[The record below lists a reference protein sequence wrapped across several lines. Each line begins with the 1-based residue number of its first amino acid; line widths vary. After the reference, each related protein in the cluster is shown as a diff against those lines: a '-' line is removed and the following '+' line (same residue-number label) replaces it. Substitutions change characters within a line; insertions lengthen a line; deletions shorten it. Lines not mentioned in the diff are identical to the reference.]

1 MRAQHSRSM
10 WAQFRFRLI
19 CLLYFG
25 VDYRLTL
32 YDKLMR
38 FSQNNV
44 PAVDTIRGLLQRMKK
59 SKDLR
64 HYVVQEWVNG
74 LEGGQLLHEVMAS
87 SVPKMDTI
95 LIRAGSQNGDLALGL
110 RQAMFLTDAMR
121 RMKAAVIGAL
131 TMPIILA
138 LMSSGILVIVVTQ
151 LAPQMKTAFG
161 KTELPAITKALISL
175 GEFVI
180 SWGWLVALVIV
191 VSFAASIWS
200 LSKWT
205 GVKGS
210 LRSKLDNSLPP
221 WALYREVQA
230 SGTLIALYALL
241 MGNVQVRVATEM
253 IAGNA
258 GPWLS
263 RHLRSAVRTM
273 SAGGKEAE
281 AFDTGLFPKDIQE
294 DIEDYGRHS
303 SFGEVLSAIAKT
315 LVERTEKRV
324 NRYGA
329 VLQGVVFL
337 VVGSFAAWMYLAM
350 LWAGF
355 EMYQSMRSQM
365 TF

>member
-1 MRAQHSRSM
+1 MRRQHSLSG
-10 WAQFRFRLI
+10 WALLRFRLI

-38 FSQNNV
+38 FAQNNV
-44 PAVDTIRGLLQRMKK
+44 PAVDTIRGLLQRMRK

-64 HYVVQEWVNG
+64 QYVVQEWVRG
-74 LEGGQLLHEVMAS
+74 LEGGQLLDEVMAT

-110 RQAMFLTDAMR
+110 RQAIFLTDAMR
-121 RMKAAVIGAL
+121 RMKTAVVSAL

-138 LMSSGILVIVVTQ
+138 VMSSGILVIVVTQ

-161 KTELPAITKALISL
+161 RTELPLITQALIQL

-180 SWGWLVALVIV
+180 GWGWLVALVV
-191 VSFAASIWS
+191 VILGSLSIWS
-200 LSKWT
+200 LSRWT
-205 GVKGS
+205 GLKGS
-210 LRSKLDNSLPP
+210 LRGRLDRFLPP

-258 GPWLS
+258 GPWLA
-263 RHLRSAVRTM
+263 RHLRSAVLSM
-273 SAGGKEAE
+273 KAGGKESE
-281 AFDTGLFPKDIQE
+281 AFDTGLFPRDVQD

-303 SFGEVLSAIAKT
+303 SFGEVLAAIAKT
-315 LVERTEKRV
+315 LVDRTEKSV
-324 NRYGA
+324 KRYGA

-355 EMYQSMRSQM
+355 EMYQNMRSQM
-365 TF
+365 SF